1 MELRSVARSHI
12 IGWRKD
18 MESRNLSA
26 ATILRKLSALSSLFD
41 YLCESRRRQSSRRR
55 KAARRPTA
63 TKAAHR
69 PWAAGSGTQTS
80 GGAGG
85 HAQGRTRSSYSRD
98 PAQLAP
104 RRRKARSMI
113 RSPLRALFSMLT
125 SKASAGSARKS
136 GVYNLNSSSAVPQ
149 IGQLTRHPFIQL
161 RSRAPR
167 VTGFAS
173 WRRAQ
178 G

>member
-1 MELRSVARSHI
+1 VREFVAFAGVGNYMELRSVARSHI

-69 PWAAGSGTQTS
+69 PWAAGR
-80 GGAGG
+80 
-85 HAQGRTRSSYSRD
+85 HANFWRRRRTRS
-98 PAQLAP
+98 
-104 RRRKARSMI
+104 
-113 RSPLRALFSMLT
+113 RAHAIELFSRPC
-125 SKASAGSARKS
+125 SAGAAPTE
-136 GVYNLNSSSAVPQ
+136 GAIHDPLPVTSAVFHAHQ
-149 IGQLTRHPFIQL
+149 QGV
-161 RSRAPR
+161 SRVSPEK
-167 VTGFAS
+167 
-173 WRRAQ
+173 RRI
-178 G
+178 